1 MYILKSIALQTSIFL
16 LYFFLFSLLLFNLKG
31 GADIGFVSFVFISL
45 LVHFMILVRLSL
57 VNALDKGKKPLYV
70 EIATI
75 VTIGIIFGWWHPV
88 YLEFMWWLVRL
99 VLRK

>member
-1 MYILKSIALQTSIFL
+1 MHILKSIALQTSIFL

-31 GADIGFVSFVFISL
+31 GADMGFVLLVFFSL
-45 LVHFMILVRLSL
+45 LVHLMILMRMST

-75 VTIGIIFGWWHPV
+75 VTMGIIFGLWHPV
-88 YLEFMWWLVRL
+88 YLEFMWWFVKL